1 MLTERGLAP
10 AISALV
16 SRAPLPVDIVGLPED
31 RLPPAT
37 EATAYFTVAEALTNV
52 AKYAEASHASVR
64 MERENGVFAVEV
76 RDDGKGGAQAS
87 PGSGLS
93 GLADRV
99 GAADG
104 TLTITSPPGDGT
116 IVRAELPLPA

>member
-1 MLTERGLAP
+1 M
-10 AISALV
+10 
-16 SRAPLPVDIVGLPED
+16 
-31 RLPPAT
+31 
-37 EATAYFTVAEALTNV
+37 

-104 TLTITSPPGDGT
+104 TLTVTSPPGDGT
-116 IVRAELPLPA
+116 IVRAELPLPSASELAGVLEQRLAQPLAAQRRRRVVHREQRAPALGHLGAVDLGDLRRRR